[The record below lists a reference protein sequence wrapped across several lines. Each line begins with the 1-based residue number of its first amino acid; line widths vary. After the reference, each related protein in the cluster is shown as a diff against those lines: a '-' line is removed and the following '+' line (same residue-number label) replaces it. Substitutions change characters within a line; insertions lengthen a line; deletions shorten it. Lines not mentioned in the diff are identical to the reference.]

1 MGEPR
6 KLMLLLK
13 TTAQERKIFLLR
25 DSVDSVKQ
33 IKKICYIGHF
43 AYAVE
48 TGTVS

>member
-1 MGEPR
+1 M
-6 KLMLLLK
+6 
-13 TTAQERKIFLLR
+13 FLFT

-43 AYAVE
+43 EDAVE